1 MAKERQKDE
10 GAEMERGEKKKRR
23 GRGERKV
30 KIESEPPGHKATKR
44 KASLLFD

>member
-10 GAEMERGEKKKRR
+10 GAEMERGGKKKRR
-23 GRGERKV
+23 GRRKV